1 MGRVIVVAVTLAA
14 AIQLGTLAILPAGQC
29 LQPGTNLV
37 VDIVAGI
44 AVGILPG
51 GVASPTTRRVS
62 STATVAIVTVRTLVG
77 AVLATLTP
85 VFLRRHLVG
94 TLLHFCGIEKVTDR
108 RSPFALRGARLGIS
122 RALVAAT
129 TSALRTGIITLTGGV
144 GRLTTITTRA
154 GFPSSWV
161 SPLRD
166 GGHEVS
172 LAHTASTLDTHLD
185 GDGSKLGQQ
194 LRGQIRG
201 STRL

>member
-44 AVGILPG
+44 AVGILPE

-62 STATVAIVTVRTLVG
+62 STATVAIVTVRTVVG
-77 AVLATLTP
+77 AVLAALTP

-129 TSALRTGIITLTGGV
+129 SALRTGIVTLTGGV
-144 GRLTTITTRA
+144 GRLTAITTRA